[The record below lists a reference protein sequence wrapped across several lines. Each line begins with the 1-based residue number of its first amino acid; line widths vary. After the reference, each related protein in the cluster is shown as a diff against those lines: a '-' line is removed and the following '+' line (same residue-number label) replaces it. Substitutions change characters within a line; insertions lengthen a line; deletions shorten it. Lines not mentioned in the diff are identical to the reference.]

1 MAILARAGEGS
12 VAEAASRMSQAKGR
26 FEPGDQNGEL
36 AENFERLTSA
46 FVERGYISEEF
57 ARRARMES

>member
-12 VAEAASRMSQAKGR
+12 VTETASSMSQVKWR

-36 AENFERLTSA
+36 TENFERLTSA
-46 FVERGYISEEF
+46 FVERGYISEEL

>member
-1 MAILARAGEGS
+1 
-12 VAEAASRMSQAKGR
+12 MSQAKGR

-57 ARRARMES
+57 ARRARMEP